1 MLLLDKIINY
11 TLWQCMDHQVIMEIH
26 SAQMSYQRTVNETL
40 SKYFFSSSNLFTLSI
55 EFRKEMSEAVD
66 MNKYFLIVFF

>member
-1 MLLLDKIINY
+1 
-11 TLWQCMDHQVIMEIH
+11 MEIH

-40 SKYFFSSSNLFTLSI
+40 SKYFFFSSNLFTLSI